1 MKKNDT
7 LKRENL
13 KLKKET
19 IAFLLSFSKSVE
31 VLKTKN
37 KSFPITKN

>member
-7 LKRENL
+7 LKRKNL
-13 KLKKET
+13 KPKKET
-19 IAFLLSFSKSVE
+19 IDFLLRFSRSVE